1 MIFDQFIEEYKGKE
15 VGYPNDNYFKGE
27 CLSLTKW
34 HIKEVYGIDPPPSG
48 CNGARCYWSIFPN
61 PLGTVFK
68 KVPNTPDL
76 IPKKGWIAVWNGNVG
91 GGAGHIGSVAD
102 DKATKTTFNSFD
114 QNWGSRKAQIVT
126 HNYNNVYG
134 FLVPLK
140 GDNMS
145 DMYNGY
151 DLSNRESMKVAVD
164 VLVRVQK
171 GEFVEKSKLDELV
184 KVKTAELS
192 SKISNYEKE
201 IKGLNIQ
208 IELLKKDKQEQ
219 SVQIKSLQET
229 IKKLNTALEN
239 CNTQTPGEDDLESDY
254 EITGKKIIE
263 VSGNTTIETSYKRKA

>member
-1 MIFDQFIEEYKGKE
+1 MTFDQFIAKYKGKG

-48 CNGARCYWSIFPN
+48 CNGARCYWSIFPS
-61 PLGTVFK
+61 PLNTIFK

-140 GDNMS
+140 EDTMS
-145 DMYNGY
+145 DYEEAIRKAVAY
-151 DLSNRESMKVAVD
+151 DEVCQLLGQPSTTTAKETTD
-164 VLVRVQK
+164 
-171 GEFVEKSKLDELV
+171 KL
-184 KVKTAELS
+184 
-192 SKISNYEKE
+192 SKIISDKDRYQKERDQARQERDNYAEE
-201 IKGLNIQ
+201 NKGLNTQ
-208 IELLKKDKQEQ
+208 VELLKKD
-219 SVQIKSLQET
+219 ITSLNNE
-229 IKKLNTALEN
+229 LEK
-239 CNTQTPGEDDLESDY
+239 CLSEVPTEESLEKDF
-254 EITGKKIIE
+254 EITGRKIIK
-263 VSGNTTIETSYKRKA
+263 TTGDTVVETSYRVKE